1 MQVPTA
7 VIQMVDLASVR
18 QGQRGQVAERVV
30 LVTQC
35 SLGSDFLSQ
44 PPQRVVGV
52 VELFF
57 SDT

>member
-7 VIQMVDLASVR
+7 VIQMVDLASIR

-35 SLGSDFLSQ
+35 SIGSDFLSQ
-44 PPQRVVGV
+44 PAQQVVGV
-52 VELFF
+52 FELFF
-57 SDT
+57 SNT